1 MGDAVLPLQHA
12 QGQSC
17 FAVGRSL
24 CAPGHTCGHTRTH
37 PRAHPGTRGFSR
49 SQDEPCALTEVPDC
63 HCGLALGSGAHR
75 SQAGHYTVVGAGTVE
90 GMGCRLGAPEP
101 CLQKCRSRFRV
112 LTFRAQPC
120 LGKPPCRPQEVRL
133 RPGGSGS
140 SLRPGLGDRPTVR
153 SHRSTTTRAPALRLA
168 LWPSD
173 VESSGPRR
181 AEGRM
186 DLTVPSAQHRPGPP
200 HSSPRSCLFP

>member
-1 MGDAVLPLQHA
+1 MLPLQHA

-37 PRAHPGTRGFSR
+37 PRAHPGTRGFSQ
-49 SQDEPCALTEVPDC
+49 SQDEPCTLTEVPDC
-63 HCGLALGSGAHR
+63 HCGLALDSGAHR
-75 SQAGHYTVVGAGTVE
+75 SQVGHYTVVGAGTVE
-90 GMGCRLGAPEP
+90 GMGCRLGAPRALPSEMQVSIQGSHVQSTAVSGETA
-101 CLQKCRSRFRV
+101 LQTAGSAPEARW
-112 LTFRAQPC
+112 LGLQPAPWA
-120 LGKPPCRPQEVRL
+120 GGQTHGEVPPLHHHQ
-133 RPGGSGS
+133 GSG
-140 SLRPGLGDRPTVR
+140 
-153 SHRSTTTRAPALRLA
+153 PATGSVA
-168 LWPSD
+168 SD